1 MGNDLEMANKSIC
14 LAIFLFASTEARPV
28 ARRVI
33 AQLHND
39 LLLGKTCISSPEP
52 ALAHALRRLQLI
64 HHMKILW
71 EKNEGH
77 FSLFCPV

>member
-1 MGNDLEMANKSIC
+1 MKVLNEAIVSSESMENDLEMANKSIF
-14 LAIFLFASTEARPV
+14 LAISLFASTDMRPV

-33 AQLHND
+33 AQLHNN

-64 HHMKILW
+64 HHMEIL
-71 EKNEGH
+71 
-77 FSLFCPV
+77 